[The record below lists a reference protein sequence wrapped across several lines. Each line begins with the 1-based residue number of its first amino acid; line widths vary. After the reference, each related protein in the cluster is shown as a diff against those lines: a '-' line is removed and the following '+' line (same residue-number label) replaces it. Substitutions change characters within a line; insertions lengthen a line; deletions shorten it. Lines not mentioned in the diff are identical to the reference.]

1 MRQSH
6 LLGPPPSPAAEAAA
20 REQKFTPSPSAWLRC
35 VWVNYCCY
43 APDAPK
49 KDTVVYTGR
58 REAEGAEGPACRD
71 TLSFTTL
78 PIPRERAL

>member
-58 REAEGAEGPACRD
+58 WEGAGLPWGRGAAPTIHPAL
-71 TLSFTTL
+71 TNLNH
-78 PIPRERAL
+78 P